1 MMSMS
6 LKAAL
11 AWSLA
16 AFVGLSAVLIVSVQL
31 RPAALTDLVHLGGVE
46 AAVFVA
52 LCAALLRVHAP
63 DVPLREG
70 LALRPTSAGLLAVC
84 FTTGLCLRVPADF
97 LRNLME
103 ALAPT
108 PETEL
113 IAQSQL
119 LKHETLAQVV
129 ILISVVAIV
138 VPLVEELYYRGA
150 LFSSLVR
157 GQGALTTVVFTSIAF
172 VLNHGLWRDFP
183 ALLLVALILGYVRVA
198 SGSLLPAVAL
208 HSAFNLSAIWALLE
222 GLADAT
228 ETLAVPPL
236 VTLTAWSVVIVLL
249 LTVHRISI
257 RSELAMRAREEDLQ

>member
-16 AFVGLSAVLIVSVQL
+16 AFVGLNGVLIASVQL
-31 RPAALTDLVHLGGVE
+31 RPAALTDLVHVGGVE

-84 FTTGLCLRVPADF
+84 FATGLCLRVPADF

-103 ALAPT
+103 TLAPT
-108 PETEL
+108 PETVL
-113 IAQSQL
+113 IGQSQL
-119 LKHETLAQVV
+119 LKHETLGQVL
-129 ILISVVAIV
+129 ILISVLAMVG
-138 VPLVEELYYRGA
+138 PLVEELFYRGA
-150 LFSSLVR
+150 LFGSLLR
-157 GQGALTTVVFTSIAF
+157 DQGALPTVLLTSLAF
-172 VLNHGLWRDFP
+172 VLTHGQWRDFP
-183 ALLLVALILGYVRVA
+183 TLLLVALILGYVRAA
-198 SGSLLPAVAL
+198 SGSLLPALAL

-222 GLADAT
+222 GLADAS

-236 VTLTAWSVVIVLL
+236 VTLTAWSVVILL
-249 LTVHRISI
+249 LFAVHRIST
-257 RSELAMRAREEDLQ
+257 RSELAVRAREDDLQ